1 MVSSKKDD
9 SKSGLENSIR
19 RLEKIVETLEDG
31 SVPLEEA
38 IKMYEEGIELSRGCI
53 EKLTQAELKLKK
65 LTKKIDDCFDV
76 EDIKRE
82 DLPDRQAGLE

>member
-1 MVSSKKDD
+1 MTSSKKEDP
-9 SKSGLENSIR
+9 KSSLENSIK
-19 RLEKIVETLEDG
+19 RLEKIVESLEDG

-38 IKMYEEGIELSRGCI
+38 MKMYEEGIELARGCI

-65 LTKKIDDCFDV
+65 LTKKIDDSFDV
-76 EDIKRE
+76 EDIERE